1 LTKIHPTAIIDSK
14 AELGSNVEIGHFV
27 IIKQDVRI
35 GDGVT
40 IGTGAYLDSGTR
52 IGKNCNIG
60 HYAMLGL
67 QPQDLKFKDEKTY
80 LEIGEGTTVREISS
94 LHRGTS
100 HSYKTVIGKNCF
112 LMTYVHVAHDC
123 VIGDDVIIA
132 NAVNM
137 GGHVE
142 IDQNVTIGGLTA
154 LHQFIKIG
162 QHAFVGGGLRI
173 TKDVPPFIRA
183 MGEPIRYGGTNF
195 IGLERKG
202 FSKEV
207 ILEIK
212 RAYRIIYQSSYTMNE
227 AIKIIKDELQPYD
240 EIKSILDFIER
251 SDRGL
256 IRG

>member
-80 LEIGEGTTVREISS
+80 LEIGEGTTVREFSS